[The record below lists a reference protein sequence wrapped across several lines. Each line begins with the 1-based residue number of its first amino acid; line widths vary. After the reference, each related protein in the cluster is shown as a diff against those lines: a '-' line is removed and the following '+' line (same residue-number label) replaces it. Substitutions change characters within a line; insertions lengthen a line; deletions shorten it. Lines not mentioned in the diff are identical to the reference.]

1 MNTAHHCQL
10 HFTMMNQ
17 AAITEEIKTNS
28 DYSLQL
34 NRWFLKP
41 IGAWPLFS
49 TTTKFEKIVSLI
61 LNIVCY
67 AIVILCAT
75 PSLMQIIFAEES
87 FYLKLKTLGP
97 VSHWFVST
105 VNYTALLMKSKDI
118 RYCFEH
124 MEADWQTTKRMED
137 QRTMLKNAKFG
148 RYVAASCAIF
158 MQGGILCFCFVT
170 MLTTETIQVGN
181 ETRVLHVLP
190 CAVYKEVVNVEE
202 NSINIFMLCFQFVAA
217 AIANSSTV
225 GIFSLAAVLAAHAY
239 GQLSVVMVWITEFV
253 NQSREQKKTDDF
265 KEIGIIVE
273 RHLRV
278 LK

>member
-1 MNTAHHCQL
+1 
-10 HFTMMNQ
+10 
-17 AAITEEIKTNS
+17 
-28 DYSLQL
+28 
-34 NRWFLKP
+34 
-41 IGAWPLFS
+41 
-49 TTTKFEKIVSLI
+49 
-61 LNIVCY
+61 
-67 AIVILCAT
+67 
-75 PSLMQIIFAEES
+75 
-87 FYLKLKTLGP
+87 
-97 VSHWFVST
+97 
-105 VNYTALLMKSKDI
+105 
-118 RYCFEH
+118 
-124 MEADWQTTKRMED
+124 
-137 QRTMLKNAKFG
+137 
-148 RYVAASCAIF
+148 

-170 MLTTETIQVGN
+170 ILTTETIQVGN

-190 CAVYKEVVNVEE
+190 CAVYKKLVNVEE

-253 NQSREQKKTDDF
+253 NQSRNQKKTDDF